1 MRPHR
6 ILKFMWI
13 VEGGLLET
21 EIRQLKI
28 VLLKGVSMS
37 QYETDNCICFLLAEM
52 RTPAALCFLS

>member
-6 ILKFMWI
+6 GYLQIMWI
-13 VEGGLLET
+13 VGGSET

-28 VLLKGVSMS
+28 VPLKGVSVS

-52 RTPAALCFLS
+52 

>member
-6 ILKFMWI
+6 GYLQIMWI
-13 VEGGLLET
+13 VGGSET

-28 VLLKGVSMS
+28 VPLKGVSVS